1 MHRVLPSPREATA
14 PKPRRAGVSSAP
26 ASPRVWGI
34 MASHAT
40 RGSAPSI
47 SLVLI
52 ALLGTH
58 LAAMGAFLGVPVL
71 APLIAEDT
79 GIPPGL
85 AGINVALV
93 YAGSLL
99 SGPLTG
105 PLIARL
111 GPVRLCQAALAVIA
125 LGLMV
130 ATLGHPAALVASALI
145 GGVGHGPLTP
155 AGSHLL
161 HDMAPQR
168 SRSLVFSVKQTG
180 VPGGAMLIGM
190 IAPPLGLA
198 LGWRGGVAGLA
209 LLAVMTALALQP
221 LRRSLDADRDPT
233 TKVGLAGAKAS
244 LGLFRSQPKL
254 RAIALVGAAFG
265 VSQFCFS
272 SFFVVFQT
280 EILHYDLLLA
290 GLNLSLA
297 QAAGVAGRVLWGL
310 VADIVGPLFVLSGLG
325 LATAAAAV
333 TLALAEPGWPPV
345 LVAGAGVAM
354 GATAIGW
361 NGVLLSETARL
372 APVGQVGAATG
383 MLSFVF
389 ALAMVVAP
397 TGFSGLVQATSTYVA
412 GFLACAASALIGVFL
427 LAPLRRSAAATV
439 RSPQRP

>member
-1 MHRVLPSPREATA
+1 
-14 PKPRRAGVSSAP
+14 
-26 ASPRVWGI
+26 
-34 MASHAT
+34 MASHAS
-40 RGSAPSI
+40 RGPAPSI
-47 SLVLI
+47 SLVLL

-111 GPVRLCQAALAVIA
+111 GPVRLCQAALGVIA
-125 LGLMV
+125 AGLMV
-130 ATLGHPAALVASALI
+130 ATLGHPAALIASALVC
-145 GGVGHGPLTP
+145 GVGHGPLTP

-161 HDMAPQR
+161 HDMAPQK
-168 SRSLVFSVKQTG
+168 SRSFVFSVKQTG
-180 VPGGAMLIGM
+180 VPGGAMLIGL

-198 LGWRGGVAGLA
+198 LGWRGGIAGLA
-209 LLAVMTALALQP
+209 LLAVMTAVALQP

-244 LGLFRSQPKL
+244 LGLFRTQPKL
-254 RAIALVGAAFG
+254 RAIALVGAAYG

-280 EILHYDLLLA
+280 EILKYDLLLA
-290 GLNLSLA
+290 GLNLSLS
-297 QAAGVAGRVLWGL
+297 QAAGAAGRLLWGL
-310 VADIVGPLFVLSGLG
+310 VADMAGPLLVLSGLG

-333 TLALAEPGWPPV
+333 TLALAEPEWPPV
-345 LVAGAGVAM
+345 LVAAAGVAM

-389 ALAMVVAP
+389 ALSMVVAP
-397 TGFSGLVQATSTYVA
+397 TGFSGLVQATGTYVA
-412 GFLACAASALIGVFL
+412 GFAACAACALIGVVL
-427 LAPLRRSAAATV
+427 LAPLRRSAAAGL
-439 RSPQRP
+439 RSTQPP

>member
-1 MHRVLPSPREATA
+1 MASLA
-14 PKPRRAGVSSAP
+14 PRRAF
-26 ASPRVWGI
+26 
-34 MASHAT
+34 
-40 RGSAPSI
+40 PSI
-47 SLVLI
+47 ALVLV

-93 YAGSLL
+93 YAGSLV

-111 GPVRLCQAALAVIA
+111 GPVRLCQAALSVIA
-125 LGLMV
+125 AGLLL
-130 ATLGHPAALVASALI
+130 ATLGRLSALIASALVC
-145 GGVGHGPLTP
+145 GFGHGPLTP

-161 HDMAPQR
+161 HDMAPPKAR
-168 SRSLVFSVKQTG
+168 SFVFSLKQTG
-180 VPGGAMLIGM
+180 VPGGAMLIGL

-198 LGWRGGVAGLA
+198 LGWRGGIASLA
-209 LLAVMTALALQP
+209 LLAVLTALALQP
-221 LRRSLDADRDPT
+221 LRRSLDAGRDPT
-233 TKVGLAGAKAS
+233 ARIGLAGAKAS
-244 LGLFRSQPKL
+244 LGLFQSQPKL
-254 RAIALVGAAFG
+254 RAIALVGAAYG

-280 EILHYDLLLA
+280 EILNYDLLLA
-290 GLNLSLA
+290 GLNLSLS
-297 QAAGVAGRVLWGL
+297 QAAGAAGRLLWGL
-310 VADIVGPLFVLSGLG
+310 IADIAGPLLVLSGLG

-333 TLALAEPGWPPV
+333 TLAFAEPHWPPV
-345 LVAGAGVAM
+345 LVAAAGVAM

-389 ALAMVVAP
+389 ALSMIVAP
-397 TGFSGLVQATSTYVA
+397 TGFSALVQATGTYVA
-412 GFLACAASALIGVFL
+412 SFIACSVCALLGVAL
-427 LAPLRRSAAATV
+427 LAPLRRTSAHGP
-439 RSPQRP
+439 SPPDQP

>member
-1 MHRVLPSPREATA
+1 MSVHAS
-14 PKPRRAGVSSAP
+14 RA
-26 ASPRVWGI
+26 ASPQ
-34 MASHAT
+34 
-40 RGSAPSI
+40 I
-47 SLVLI
+47 SLVLV

-58 LAAMGAFLGVPVL
+58 VAAMGAFLGVPVL
-71 APLIAEDT
+71 APLIAADT

-105 PLIARL
+105 PLITRL
-111 GPVRLCQAALAVIA
+111 GPVRLCQAALFVIA
-125 LGLMV
+125 AGLMV
-130 ATLGHPAALVASALI
+130 ATLGHPAALIGSALVC
-145 GGVGHGPLTP
+145 GVGHGPLTP

-161 HDMAPQR
+161 HDIAPQR
-168 SRSLVFSVKQTG
+168 SRSFVFSLKQTG
-180 VPGGAMLIGM
+180 VPGGAMLIGL

-198 LGWRGGVAGLA
+198 LGWRGGIAGLA
-209 LLAVMTALALQP
+209 GLAVLTAAALQP
-221 LRRSLDADRDPT
+221 LRAKLDGQRDPT

-244 LGLFRSQPKL
+244 LGMFRSHPKL

-280 EILHYDLLLA
+280 EILDYDLLLA
-290 GLNLSLA
+290 GLYLSLG

-310 VADIVGPLFVLSGLG
+310 VADIVGPIAVLSGLG
-325 LATAAAAV
+325 LATAAAA
-333 TLALAEPGWPPV
+333 LALAFADPGWPPV
-345 LVAGAGVAM
+345 LVAATGVAM

-389 ALAMVVAP
+389 ALAMIVAP
-397 TGFSGLVQATSTYVA
+397 TAFSGLVQATGTYVA
-412 GFLACAASALIGVFL
+412 GFVACGLCALVGVGL
-427 LAPLRRSAAATV
+427 LAPLRRAG
-439 RSPQRP
+439 PRPAGEHPRP